1 MPVYSTGVLD
11 SSLNSCD
18 DISVLKREILP
29 LLQTQ
34 RSMWQEKLGLIMTQK
49 GYDTARLAAL
59 CGVSEP
65 TVRKWKKGALPHNRD
80 MYLRIGF
87 AAGYGLE
94 EMNGFLTRWGKCPQL
109 YAKSLEDSACIFILQ
124 SPSAAHTY
132 ENYTRLLEM
141 LKAEFDSC
149 RGRVTPVYE
158 TGYLADS
165 LSAIKSREEMREF
178 VRANSSSYRHAYE
191 RLYSF
196 ILAFLR
202 ENLRSIGDGGS
213 VSFHEMAEEGRWTS
227 SLQHCVYD
235 IQKGKWFPQRGK
247 IISLGIHLNMD
258 DIAIDQMLHL
268 AHMEPLYVK
277 SPVEAAVK
285 WALMEAKVSSIDDTI
300 YPDGSSDLC
309 RFVKSVLDQLELSE
323 EANDLINDL

>member
-1 MPVYSTGVLD
+1 MPVYSTGIMD
-11 SSLNSCD
+11 SNLCGCD

-34 RSMWQEKLGLIMTQK
+34 RVMWAEKLGQIMAENA
-49 GYDTARLAAL
+49 YDTAQMARL

-65 TVRKWKKGALPHNRD
+65 TVRKWKKGVLPRSRD

-87 AAGYGLE
+87 AAEYSLE
-94 EMNGFLTRWGKCPQL
+94 EMNVFLKRYGKCPQL
-109 YAKSLEDSACIFILQ
+109 YAKSLEDSACMFVLQ
-124 SPSAAHTY
+124 SQTIAHTY
-132 ENYTRLLEM
+132 ANYTALLDM
-141 LKAEFDSC
+141 LKAEFNQYQV
-149 RGRVTPVYE
+149 RTTPVYE
-158 TGYLADS
+158 TGYLENS
-165 LSAIKSREEMREF
+165 LAAIKSRSEMREF
-178 VRANSSSYRHAYE
+178 VRENISSYKHAYE
-191 RLYSF
+191 RLYAF

-202 ENLRSIGDGGS
+202 ENLESIGDGNS
-213 VSFHEMAEEGRWTS
+213 VSFHEMAEEGQWTS

-235 IQKGKWFPQRGK
+235 IQNGKWFPQRSK

-268 AHMEPLYVK
+268 AHMEPLYAK

-309 RFVKSVLDQLELSE
+309 RFVKSVLDQLDLSE